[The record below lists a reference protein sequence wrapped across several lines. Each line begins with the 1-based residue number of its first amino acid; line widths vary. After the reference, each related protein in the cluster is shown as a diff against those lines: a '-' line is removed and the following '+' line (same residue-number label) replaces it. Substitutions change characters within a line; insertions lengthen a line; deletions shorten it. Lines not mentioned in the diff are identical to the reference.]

1 MNKEE
6 ALKEFKE
13 IIMKKSTFFKL
24 LLDVLLTVATG
35 GLWLI
40 VIIIVDAVLLI
51 KFLRI
56 NSR

>member
-1 MNKEE
+1 
-6 ALKEFKE
+6 
-13 IIMKKSTFFKL
+13 MKKSTFFKL
-24 LLDVLLTVATG
+24 LLDVLLTIATG

>member
-1 MNKEE
+1 
-6 ALKEFKE
+6 
-13 IIMKKSTFFKL
+13 MKKSIFFKL
-24 LLDVLLTVATG
+24 LLDVLLTIATD

-40 VIIIVDAVLLI
+40 VMIIVDAVLLI